1 MIGVII
7 PVHNE
12 EALLHDCLS
21 AIEQA
26 AAHPLL
32 CGEPVRIVVVLDSC
46 SDGSA
51 AVAARFNATI
61 ITINQ
66 RNVGFARHTGAAWL
80 LQQGAR
86 WLANTDADSL
96 VPEDWLVEQI
106 HAGAEAVCGT
116 VRVAVWDEH
125 PEHVRHRYL
134 ELYQQC
140 EGHRHIHGANLG
152 ICARAYQRAGG
163 FSHLVAHEDVTL
175 VRALEAIG
183 ARITWTARNTV
194 CTSARKLARAPN
206 GFSEYL
212 NNLAAVS

>member
-7 PVHNE
+7 PAHNE
-12 EALLHDCLS
+12 EALLADCLS
-21 AIEQA
+21 AVAQA

-32 CGEPVRIVVVLDSC
+32 GNEPVHIVVVLDSC
-46 SDGSA
+46 TDGSA
-51 AVAARFNATI
+51 AVANRFDATVL
-61 ITINQ
+61 TTDQ
-66 RNVGFARHTGAAWL
+66 RNVGHARHTGAAWL

-125 PEHVRHRYL
+125 PAHVSQRYL

-175 VRALEAIG
+175 VHALEALG
-183 ARITWTARNTV
+183 ARITWTARNSV